1 MHSTGFSGTF
11 AAPSRELP
19 VSRRGARMRA
29 NAVPGQISVLDV
41 GFGMPRLFNY
51 LPNYIIIFNYGLA
64 PFFFVE
70 SSFRQEE
77 PQVVAPT
84 GGR

>member
-1 MHSTGFSGTF
+1 MLRRTGVRHRLRAGTHSTGSSGPF

-19 VSRRGARMRA
+19 RISARCEHEGEC
-29 NAVPGQISVLDV
+29 VPGQISALDV

-64 PFFFVE
+64 PFFLW
-70 SSFRQEE
+70 SHR
-77 PQVVAPT
+77 
-84 GGR
+84 